1 MCSMLCLEL
10 SHCCHTAKDRQ
21 LMHGEKSGTLNAVP
35 CASLHGLL
43 EASPMC
49 ISMDQTMRIYSL
61 RASIKAAGS

>member
-1 MCSMLCLEL
+1 
-10 SHCCHTAKDRQ
+10 
-21 LMHGEKSGTLNAVP
+21 MHGEKSGTLNAVP

-61 RASIKAAGS
+61 RSSIKAAGS